1 MRGYAKFGGLAPTL
15 TPKPLAQFQIGKLYK
30 RKSDIHIPFGGN
42 AQSGIAPS
50 IVADAVFL
58 FTSDTGEQFGY
69 KDGPGTDGNGAAI
82 YRYTGEGQRGDMQFT
97 KGNKAIRD
105 HTASGRALHL
115 FSAVGK
121 GKGKGHEYLGEFA
134 YAGHERQGGQL
145 DREGNFREIIVFQL
159 VPVSVL
165 VEVDNFEDTFEF
177 IDTEPMTLDEARAL
191 AIAASS
197 GDGPTAMLSAVRT
210 VYTRSADVKRYVL
223 MRAAGIC
230 ESCRQPAPFERLNG
244 SPYLEPHHT
253 TRLSD
258 GGADHPRFV
267 GAICPA
273 CHREIHHGKNGVVKN
288 AALTHLLLKKER
300 T

>member
-1 MRGYAKFGGLAPTL
+1 MAIVSVNLLNHKL
-15 TPKPLAQFQIGKLYK
+15 LAQFKIGQIYK
-30 RKSDIHIPFGGN
+30 RKTDIHGPFGGN

-50 IVADAVFL
+50 NVASAIFL
-58 FTSDTGEQFGY
+58 FTSDSGEQFGY
-69 KDGPGTDGNGAAI
+69 KDGPGIDANGAALFH
-82 YRYTGEGQRGDMQFT
+82 YTGEGQTGDMQFT
-97 KGNKAIRD
+97 KGNKAIRE

-115 FSAVGK
+115 FRAV

-134 YAGHERQGGQL
+134 YAGYERQAGK
-145 DREGNFREIIVFQL
+145 DRDGKPRLLILFQL

-165 VEVDNFEDTFEF
+165 DMFDSSDETMEF
-177 IDTEPMTLDEARAL
+177 IESEPMTLDGARLL

-197 GDGPTAMLSAVRT
+197 GEGSTAVLSSVRS
-210 VYTRSADVKRYVL
+210 VYARSAAVKRYVL
-223 MRAAGIC
+223 MRAAGVC
-230 ESCRQPAPFERLNG
+230 ESCAQPAPFERANG

-273 CHREIHHGKNGVVKN
+273 CHREIHHGKNGMVKN
-288 AALTHLLLKKER
+288 AALTQLLLKKER
-300 T
+300 P